1 MTRLLGD
8 SERRG
13 RRAAGSREEADM
25 AAATGGGGGG
35 GGKIRNKR
43 QHIIS
48 KPYVKNQGLIGRVTD
63 TVKNIVPGWLQRYF
77 GQASKV
83 EPAEAKRSIDNH
95 ENDSALVNETPPFD
109 NRRHNS
115 TSATNNTA
123 VSTPSKTALN
133 FSDMLLLRPALNRTH
148 FNCAAV
154 DTPAHDCQPSTSSSF
169 PIGNSGFSL
178 VKEIKDS
185 GSMHEDDN
193 ISTTSGFSSR
203 ASDKDAI
210 TSRNASLPPLW
221 SPEGDRFQS
230 VPQQPATSLKKPSFN
245 LTAFGSSSPSFIST
259 SLLNSSQ
266 LGDSPFYP
274 GKTTYGGAAAAGR
287 TSQMRGT
294 PYQVPIRRQM
304 KAKPASSTSYGV
316 TSATARRILQS
327 LEKMSSPIADAKRIP
342 SSVESPVSTPLERS
356 TIDVTGWQ
364 SKMRKVEI
372 QSPPVQKLQ
381 TPTVASGAANRSMF
395 YKPSLTPGWQSNRH
409 INRTE
414 IRNNRPKEKSPI
426 PPEVSLQTTKS
437 DTSCSYQAT
446 VSHATNGLVSGGAGG
461 KMKREKGH
469 YSSRVALEVQA
480 PAPELPEVSLPIKTT
495 ALPTFNF
502 GSPSAAPLPVTPAV
516 TKSPPNKAV
525 VSSPNSV
532 AFTFSTPNIKAT
544 EANLQPVSVST
555 GFTFSEPIDKSVP
568 FVVSARPS
576 INTAKCTSSP
586 SLSTPPTKGKDEQC
600 EGPLKPA
607 KALKQGSVLDILKGP
622 EFTSPPPSTQSAV
635 NSLTSTPFTVKSLP
649 STTGKNNENSSTFG
663 FGDKFKPVEGSWQ
676 CGSCFL
682 QNKSTDSKCVACQTA
697 KSAPPIQTT
706 IESANS
712 SKAASIETPLSFGE
726 KFKPSVGTW
735 NCDSCLVQ
743 NNSEAVKCVACETP
757 KPGAGIKPAL
767 TLPMVTERT
776 RTESDTSS
784 STSTGLAD
792 QFKKPEG
799 VWDCAICLVQN
810 KAEDNK
816 CVACQS
822 AKPGVSSSVPAS
834 APAGG
839 ILGFGDKFKK
849 PAGFWDCEVC
859 FVQNSSNVNKCVAC
873 QTEKPGSK
881 TEPKGPD
888 SLVPAVTS
896 TFIFGIQSST
906 TDSSQSS
913 NDATGFKFGNQGG
926 FKFGASDSSSSTS
939 AFGGLKFEATGG
951 FKFGVN
957 STEKAPDGNKENNSK
972 TASGY
977 NFTFGTNPTS
987 ASASTATKFGV
998 SDTSQQNKKSDVLF
1012 GGFKFDASGTI
1023 AKSED
1028 KTTPSGFKF
1037 GTEEKKEISAVQ
1049 FELDKTEERKDG
1061 GIESRAIFGK
1071 TVEKEP
1077 VAASTFMFGKPDEKQ
1092 DSLSSAP
1099 FTFGKKDVETQP
1111 QSEPSFKNLEQ
1122 TKESALSSD
1131 ISKPEAKSGFT
1142 FNVVK
1147 SAEKPEVTEPVQQ
1160 RSVFGATINT
1170 SEQGV
1175 TKPPFSIFGNSSS
1188 TSAGTNVGDATSS
1201 TIFGSSAPTTS
1212 TPFLFGPAGAPVGS
1226 NLGSSSESTVPT
1238 TKPFLF
1244 GSQEIT
1250 SAASTSSTGAP
1261 TVPFPF
1267 GSAPSNNTA
1276 TSSVFTFGASTT
1288 TSNSTGG
1295 SSNPI
1300 FAFGLSS
1307 TTAANAS
1314 AFGSTQNPVPVF
1326 GQSSSQPSAAFG
1338 LPSAPTFAFSTGC
1351 QQPAFGSQ
1359 STNSQPSLFGGQLP
1373 KQQPTFGSTSSTS
1386 NNSFQFGN
1394 SGPSFNFSATNSTN
1408 EVFQFGLA
1416 STGATQPPAPAGG
1429 FQFNPTTGFSLGV
1442 GATNPFSATSGGRSA
1457 VAGRKIKT
1465 AVRRKK

>member
-1 MTRLLGD
+1 
-8 SERRG
+8 
-13 RRAAGSREEADM
+13 M

-43 QHIIS
+43 HHIIS
-48 KPYVKNQGLIGRVTD
+48 KPYAKNQGIIGRVTD

-83 EPAEAKRSIDNH
+83 ELAEAKTSVDNH
-95 ENDSALVNETPPFD
+95 ENDPVLVNETPPFD

-115 TSATNNTA
+115 ASATDNTA
-123 VSTPSKTALN
+123 VNTQSKAALN
-133 FSDMLLLRPALNRTH
+133 FSDMVLLRPALNRTH

-185 GSMHEDDN
+185 GSLHEDDN

-203 ASDKDAI
+203 ASDKDAV

-230 VPQQPATSLKKPSFN
+230 VPQQTASSLKKPSFN

-266 LGDSPFYP
+266 LGDSTFYP

-287 TSQMRGT
+287 TSQTRST

-327 LEKMSSPIADAKRIP
+327 LEKMSSPLADAKRIP
-342 SSVESPVSTPLERS
+342 SAVESPVSTPLDRS

-364 SKMRKVEI
+364 AKMRKVETH
-372 QSPPVQKLQ
+372 SPPVQKLQ

-414 IRNNRPKEKSPI
+414 IRNNRPKEKSPV
-426 PPEVSLQTTKS
+426 PPEVSLQTAKS

-469 YSSRVALEVQA
+469 YSSRVAQEVQA

-495 ALPTFNF
+495 ALPIFNF
-502 GSPSAAPLPVTPAV
+502 GSPAPPSPVTPAV
-516 TKSPPNKAV
+516 TKPLPNKAV
-525 VSSPNSV
+525 ISSPNSV

-568 FVVSARPS
+568 FVVTARPS
-576 INTAKCTSSP
+576 INAAKCTSSP
-586 SLSTPPTKGKDEQC
+586 SVSTPPNKRKDEQC
-600 EGPLKPA
+600 DGPLKPA
-607 KALKQGSVLDILKGP
+607 KALKQGSVLDILKHP
-622 EFTSPPPSTQSAV
+622 EFTSPSPLPSTQSAV
-635 NSLTSTPFTVKSLP
+635 NSLISTPVTVKSIPL
-649 STTGKNNENSSTFG
+649 TTGKNENSSTLG
-663 FGDKFKPVEGSWQ
+663 FGDKFKPIEGSWQ
-676 CGSCFL
+676 CGSCLL
-682 QNKSTDSKCVACQTA
+682 QNKSTDRKCIACQTA
-697 KSAPPIQTT
+697 NSSPPIETN
-706 IESANS
+706 IESANRNKVS
-712 SKAASIETPLSFGE
+712 VETPLGFGE
-726 KFKPSVGTW
+726 KFKPSVDSW
-735 NCDSCLVQ
+735 NCDCCFIQ
-743 NNSEAVKCVACETP
+743 NNSEAVKCIACEKP
-757 KPGAGIKPAL
+757 KPGTAIKSAL
-767 TLPMVTERT
+767 TLPMTTERT
-776 RTESDTSS
+776 RTETDSSS
-784 STSTGLAD
+784 STSKALAD

-799 VWDCAICLVQN
+799 VWDCASCFVQN
-810 KAEDNK
+810 KAEDSK
-816 CVACQS
+816 CVACQN
-822 AKPGVSSSVPAS
+822 AKPGVAASVPAS
-834 APAGG
+834 VPAGG
-839 ILGFGDKFKK
+839 VLGFADKFKK
-849 PAGFWDCEVC
+849 PAGSWDCEAC
-859 FVQNSSNVNKCVAC
+859 FVQNSANVNKCIAC
-873 QTEKPGSK
+873 QSEKPGNK
-881 TEPKGPD
+881 TESKEPD
-888 SLVPAVTS
+888 SSAVPAVTS
-896 TFIFGIQSST
+896 TFVFGIQSST
-906 TDSSQSS
+906 TDSLQSN
-913 NDATGFKFGNQGG
+913 NDATRFKFGNQGG
-926 FKFGASDSSSSTS
+926 FKFGTSDSSSSTS
-939 AFGGLKFEATGG
+939 AFGGLKFEAIEG

-957 STEKAPDGNKENNSK
+957 STEKGPDGNKENNSK

-977 NFTFGTNPTS
+977 SFNFGSQISTS
-987 ASASTATKFGV
+987 VSTATKFGV
-998 SDTSQQNKKSDVLF
+998 SDTSQQNPKSGGVF
-1012 GGFKFDASGTI
+1012 GGFKFGTADKSGD
-1023 AKSED
+1023 KS
-1028 KTTPSGFKF
+1028 TPGGFKF
-1037 GTEEKKEISAVQ
+1037 GTEEKKEVSTVP
-1049 FELDKTEERKDG
+1049 FELDKTEDRKDE
-1061 GIESRAIFGK
+1061 GIESRAVFGK

-1077 VAASTFMFGKPDEKQ
+1077 VVASTSVFGKPDEKQ
-1092 DSLSSAP
+1092 DSLSSVP
-1099 FTFGKKDVETQP
+1099 FTFGTKDVETQP
-1111 QSEPSFKNLEQ
+1111 QSEPSLKNPEQ

-1131 ISKPEAKSGFT
+1131 ISKAEAKSGFP

-1160 RSVFGATINT
+1160 RSVFGAT

-1201 TIFGSSAPTTS
+1201 TIFGSSAPTN
-1212 TPFLFGPAGAPVGS
+1212 TPFLFGSAGAVMGS
-1226 NLGSSSESTVPT
+1226 NLGSSSESTVPAT
-1238 TKPFLF
+1238 QPFLF

-1250 SAASTSSTGAP
+1250 PAASTSSTGAP
-1261 TVPFPF
+1261 TAPFAF

-1276 TSSVFTFGASTT
+1276 TTSVFTFGATTT
-1288 TSNSTGG
+1288 TSNSAGG
-1295 SSNPI
+1295 SSNSI
-1300 FAFGLSS
+1300 FAFGLGS
-1307 TTAANAS
+1307 TTAANAPT
-1314 AFGSTQNPVPVF
+1314 FGSTQNPVPVF
-1326 GQSSSQPSAAFG
+1326 GQSSSQSSAALGF
-1338 LPSAPTFAFSTGC
+1338 STPTFTPALAFATGC

-1359 STNSQPSLFGGQLP
+1359 STNNQPSLFGGQLP
-1373 KQQPTFGSTSSTS
+1373 KQQSTFGSTSSTS
-1386 NNSFQFGN
+1386 NNSYQFGN
-1394 SGPSFNFSATNSTN
+1394 SRPSFNFSATNSTN
-1408 EVFQFGLA
+1408 EVFQFGLPSA
-1416 STGATQPPAPAGG
+1416 EATQPPAPAAGG
-1429 FQFNPTTGFSLGV
+1429 FQYNPTFPIGV
-1442 GATNPFSATSGGRSA
+1442 GSPSNPFSAPSGGRSA